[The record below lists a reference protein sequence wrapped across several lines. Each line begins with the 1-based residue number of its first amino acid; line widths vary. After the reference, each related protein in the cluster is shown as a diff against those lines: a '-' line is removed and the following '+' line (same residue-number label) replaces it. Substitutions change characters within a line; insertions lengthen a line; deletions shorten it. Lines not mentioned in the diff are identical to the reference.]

1 MSPLLKPTPVEIVGA
16 TIAVATITAAATT
29 VDAMSDAPNTMD
41 AIIIGRM
48 GAAFTATRV
57 TAVKRFLRS
66 GDQRRPQ
73 IGGGAHPPIWDE
85 PVS

>member
-1 MSPLLKPTPVEIVGA
+1 MGA

-48 GAAFTATRV
+48 AAAFTATRV
-57 TAVKRFLRS
+57 TAVKRCLRS
-66 GDQRRPQ
+66 GDQRPAPKSAEELILRS
-73 IGGGAHPPIWDE
+73 GTNRFLE
-85 PVS
+85 PLDKVESEK